1 MLMRF
6 DPFREFDS
14 LARALASAPGGSR
27 ATPIA
32 MDAYR
37 DGDRVVVNL
46 DLPGVDVAY
55 ADDALRRLAERP
67 TVPHDAN

>member
-14 LARALASAPGGSR
+14 LAQALTSAPGGSR
-27 ATPIA
+27 RNFASITGMQA
-32 MDAYR
+32 ER
-37 DGDRVVVNL
+37 F
-46 DLPGVDVAY
+46 DVAVDAAF